1 MADRALKFTDAEMV
15 RLRDACRILG
25 TSYIEFAHQAVMQAV
40 DEVIGLSIESAQSG
54 HRDGVSR

>member
-1 MADRALKFTDAEMV
+1 
-15 RLRDACRILG
+15 
-25 TSYIEFAHQAVMQAV
+25 MQAV